1 MPKRPVLRPLHRPP
15 RRPLGRLSRRRTA
28 LVAAAALLTGL
39 LPLGIASQAAA
50 DDPAP
55 TVLAAFEGAEP
66 FASPPNPGIFGWG
79 SDGDDPPTMELQ
91 ARADAPAGE
100 KVLHG
105 SYNISGYGGFS
116 HNATFDQNPGDWS
129 MHKGIR
135 FWWYGQNTAPL
146 PPGSGKRINFEIKDG
161 GANAEASE
169 LWTTSFTDDWEGWH
183 LVEIPFTD
191 LVYRGDYQPVGGI
204 DQVLNLTQMWGYAF
218 TMPVGSPGEFAIDQV
233 EVYGKAD
240 PALKASIVT
249 DAGVYPVKEGGT
261 AQVRI
266 TVATTGSAP
275 LEEPV
280 TVEYR
285 TGTGSASSSDYKPV
299 SGTIT
304 FPVGTASGTSQTVA
318 VATTKDRTAEVAET
332 IPLELTVTG
341 AKAPAV
347 QPQVVINAHD
357 LPYLNKYLPVK
368 TRAKDL
374 LQRMTLA
381 EKVGQM
387 TQAER
392 NALRSR
398 TDIASYALGSL
409 LSGGGSVPTPN
420 TPAAWA
426 AMIDTYQLNAQAT
439 RLQVPLIYGVDAVH
453 GHNNVIGATILP
465 HNIGIGA
472 ARDPELSRRTGVVTA
487 TEVRATGVPWDFA
500 PCVCVTRDDR
510 WGRAYEA
517 FGEDPAL
524 VKAMATVIEG
534 MQGKAD
540 GSQLKQNTRVLATA
554 KHYVGDGGTTYGS
567 STTGS
572 YTIDQGVTEVT
583 RQQLEA
589 IHLDPFKTSVDLGVG
604 TVMPSYS
611 SVDIIGDDAGPV
623 KMHGHAELINGVLKQ
638 RMGFDGFVISDWQ
651 AIDQLPGDYAS
662 DVRTSINAGLD
673 MIMVPTNYQD
683 FTAALTGEVTAGR
696 VPLSR
701 VDDAVTR
708 ILVQKFKL
716 GLFEQPY
723 ADTSKLSSVG
733 SAQHRA
739 VGREAAAKSQVLLKN
754 DGKVL
759 PLATTA
765 KVYVAGSNA
774 DDLGNQM
781 GGWSISW
788 QGGSGRTT
796 TGTTIL
802 EGIKQVVPDA
812 TFSQDASAPLEGH
825 DVGVVVVGERPYAEG
840 IGDVGNGH
848 DLVLSD
854 ADKAA
859 VTKVCA
865 AMKCAVL
872 VVSGRPQ
879 VVADQLGEI
888 DALVASWLP
897 GTEGAG
903 VADVLFGKRPFS
915 GRLPVTWPKSEAQQ
929 PINVGDASYDPQF
942 PYGWGLTTE
951 AAARQKLTDAK
962 RELLRKGFLSPDA
975 LAAVVYLD
983 LALRV
988 KDWSGPQATSALQAL
1003 AQAGKYLQRTRVD
1016 SFADADAVVG
1026 AARWI
1031 AQDQIGQNHTEAT
1044 SKLTSD
1050 AEHLL
1055 LTGELSTAIAKL
1067 TAAYRLH

>member
-1 MPKRPVLRPLHRPP
+1 MAGWPVFRSIRF
-15 RRPLGRLSRRRTA
+15 RRRTA
-28 LVAAAALLTGL
+28 VVATTALLTGL
-39 LPLGIASQAAA
+39 LPLGVASQAVA
-50 DDPAP
+50 DDPVP

-66 FASPPNPGIFGWG
+66 FASPPSPGIFGWG
-79 SDGDDPPTMELQ
+79 SDADDPPTMDLQ
-91 ARADAPAGE
+91 TRADAPVGE

-105 SYNISGYGGFS
+105 TYNISGYGGFS
-116 HNATFDQNPGDWS
+116 HDVTFDQNPGDWS
-129 MHKGIR
+129 AYKGIR

-146 PPGSGKRINFEIKDG
+146 PPGSGKRIAFEIKDG

-169 LWTTSFTDDWEGWH
+169 LWNTSFTDDWQGWH
-183 LVEIPFTD
+183 LVEIPFAD
-191 LVYRGDYQPVGGI
+191 LVYRSDYQPVGGI

-218 TMPVGSPGEFAIDQV
+218 TMPVGTPGEFAIDQV
-233 EVYGKAD
+233 EIFGKAD
-240 PALKASIVT
+240 PALKASVVT

-261 AQVRI
+261 AQVKVS
-266 TVATTGSAP
+266 VATTGSIP

-280 TVEYR
+280 IVEYR
-285 TGTGSASSSDYKPV
+285 TGTGSAGASDYNPV
-299 SGTIT
+299 SGAFT
-304 FPVGTASGTSQTVA
+304 FPAGTPSGASHTVQ
-318 VATTKDRTAEVAET
+318 VVTRKDKTAEVAET

-341 AKAPAV
+341 AKAPAT

-357 LPYLNKYLPVK
+357 LPYLDKRLPVTK
-368 TRAKDL
+368 RVKDL
-374 LQRMTLA
+374 LSRMTLA

-392 NALRSR
+392 GAVQSKK
-398 TDIASYALGSL
+398 TDIATYALGSL
-409 LSGGGSVPTPN
+409 LSGGGSVPSPN
-420 TPAAWA
+420 TPASWA
-426 AMIDTYQLNAQAT
+426 AMIDNFQLNAQAT

-465 HNIGIGA
+465 HNIGLGA
-472 ARDPELSRRTGVVTA
+472 TRDPDLSRRTGEVTA
-487 TEVRATGVPWDFA
+487 TEVRATGIPWDFA
-500 PCVCVTRDDR
+500 PCLCVIRDDR
-510 WGRAYEA
+510 WGRSYEG

-524 VKAMATVIEG
+524 VKAMSTVITG

-540 GSQLKQNTRVLATA
+540 GSQLKQNTHVLATA

-572 YTIDQGVTEVT
+572 YKIDQGITEVT
-583 RQQLEA
+583 PQQLQA

-611 SVDIIGDDAGPV
+611 SVDIIGDDKGPV
-623 KMHGHAELINGVLKQ
+623 KMHGNAELINGVLKNQ
-638 RMGFDGFVISDWQ
+638 MGFDGFVISDWQ
-651 AIDQLPGDYAS
+651 AIDQLPGDYPS
-662 DVRTSINAGLD
+662 DIRTSINAGLD
-673 MIMVPTNYQD
+673 MIMVPTNYQA
-683 FTAALTGEVTAGR
+683 FTQGLTSEVTAGR
-696 VPLSR
+696 VPQAR
-701 VDDAVTR
+701 IDDAVSR

-723 ADTSKLSSVG
+723 SDTSKLSTIG
-733 SAQHRA
+733 SAEHRA

-754 DGKVL
+754 DGNVL
-759 PLATTA
+759 PLASTS

-774 DDLGNQM
+774 NDLGNQM

-788 QGGSGRTT
+788 QGGSGNTT

-802 EGIKQVVPDA
+802 DGIKQVVPTA

-848 DLVLSD
+848 DLLLSD
-854 ADKAA
+854 ADRAA
-859 VTKVCA
+859 VDKVCA
-865 AMKCAVL
+865 AMKCVVL
-872 VVSGRPQ
+872 IVSGRPQ
-879 VVADQLGEI
+879 VIADQLGEV

-915 GRLPVTWPKSEAQQ
+915 GRLPVTWPKAETQQ
-929 PINVGDASYDPQF
+929 PINVGDASYDPQY
-942 PYGWGLTTE
+942 PYGWGLTTQ
-951 AAARQKLTDAK
+951 AAARQKLTDARK
-962 RELLRKGFLSPDA
+962 ELLRKGFLDPNA
-975 LAAVVYLD
+975 LAAVITID

-988 KDWSGPQATSALQAL
+988 KDWSGPQATTAL
-1003 AQAGKYLQRTRVD
+1003 AAVGQAGKYLQRTKAD
-1016 SFADADAVVG
+1016 SFADGDAVVG

-1031 AQDQIGQNHTEAT
+1031 AQDQIGQNLDEAT

-1050 AEHLL
+1050 AEHLAL
-1055 LTGELSTAIAKL
+1055 SGDLSTAITKL
-1067 TAAYRLH
+1067 TAAYKLH

>member
-1 MPKRPVLRPLHRPP
+1 MPRWPAFRPIRP
-15 RRPLGRLSRRRTA
+15 RRRTA
-28 LVAAAALLTGL
+28 LVTTAALLTGL
-39 LPLGIASQAAA
+39 LPLGVASQAAA

-55 TVLAAFEGAEP
+55 IVLASFEGAEP
-66 FASPPNPGIFGWG
+66 FASPPNAGIFGWG

-91 ARADAPAGE
+91 TRADAPQGE

-105 SYNISGYGGFS
+105 TYNISGYGGFS
-116 HNATFDQNPGDWS
+116 HDVTFDQNPGDWS
-129 MHKGIR
+129 AHKGIR

-146 PPGSGKRINFEIKDG
+146 PPGSGKRIFFEIKDG

-169 LWTTSFTDDWEGWH
+169 LWNTSFTDDWQGWH

-218 TMPVGSPGEFAIDQV
+218 TMPVGTPGEFAIDQV

-240 PALKASIVT
+240 PALKASVVT

-261 AQVRI
+261 AQVKI
-266 TVATTGSAP
+266 SVATTGSAP

-285 TGTGSASSSDYKPV
+285 TGTGTAGADDYLPV
-299 SGTIT
+299 SGAFT
-304 FPVGTASGTSQTVA
+304 FPAGTASGTSQTIA
-318 VATTKDRTAEVAET
+318 VVTRKDRTSEVAET

-341 AKAPAV
+341 AKAPTT

-357 LPYLNKYLPVK
+357 LPYLNKSLPVK
-368 TRAKDL
+368 TRVKDL

-398 TDIASYALGSL
+398 TDIASYGLGSL

-426 AMIDTYQLNAQAT
+426 AMIDNFQLNAQAT

-472 ARDPELSRRTGVVTA
+472 TRDPELSRRAGAVTA
-487 TEVRATGVPWDFA
+487 TEVRATGIPWDFA
-500 PCVCVTRDDR
+500 PCLCVTRDDR

-517 FGEDPAL
+517 YGEDPAL
-524 VKAMATVIEG
+524 VKSMETVIEG

-540 GSQLKQNTRVLATA
+540 GSQLKQNTHVLATA

-572 YTIDQGVTEVT
+572 YKIDQGVTEVT
-583 RQQLEA
+583 PQQLEA
-589 IHLDPFKTSVDLGVG
+589 IHLDPFKTAVDLGVG

-623 KMHGHAELINGVLKQ
+623 KMHGNAELINGVLKQ

-651 AIDQLPGDYAS
+651 AIDQLPGDYPS

-673 MIMVPTNYQD
+673 MIMVPSNYQG
-683 FTAALTGEVTAGR
+683 FTQTLTDEVTAGR
-696 VPLSR
+696 VPLAR
-701 VDDAVTR
+701 VDDAVSR
-708 ILVQKFKL
+708 ILTQKFKL
-716 GLFEQPY
+716 GLFEHPY
-723 ADTSKLSSVG
+723 ADTGNLSSIG
-733 SAQHRA
+733 SAEHRA
-739 VGREAAAKSQVLLKN
+739 VAREAAAKSQVLLKN
-754 DGKVL
+754 NGNVL
-759 PLATTA
+759 PLASTS

-774 DDLGNQM
+774 NDLGNQM
-781 GGWSISW
+781 GGWSITW
-788 QGGSGRTT
+788 QGASGNTT

-802 EGIKQVVPDA
+802 DGIKQVVPDA

-825 DVGVVVVGERPYAEG
+825 DVGVVVVGEKPYAEG

-848 DLVLSD
+848 DLLLTD

-865 AMKCAVL
+865 AMKCVVL
-872 VVSGRPQ
+872 VISGRPQ
-879 VVADQLGEI
+879 VVADQLSEI

-915 GRLPVTWPKSEAQQ
+915 GRLPVTWPKSEAQL
-929 PINVGDASYDPQF
+929 PINVGDATYDPQY
-942 PYGWGLTTE
+942 PYGWGLTTQ
-951 AAARQKLTDAK
+951 AAARQKLTDT
-962 RELLRKGFLSPDA
+962 RQDLLRKGAQSPDV
-975 LAAVVYLD
+975 LASVVYLD
-983 LALRV
+983 QALRV
-988 KDWSGPQATSALQAL
+988 KDWSGPQATTALQSL
-1003 AQAGKYLQRTRVD
+1003 GQAGKSLQQAKVD
-1016 SFADADAVVG
+1016 SFAHDDAVVG

-1031 AQDQIGQNHTEAT
+1031 AQDQIGQNLDEAT

-1055 LTGELSTAIAKL
+1055 LTGDLSNAIAKL
-1067 TAAYRLH
+1067 TAAYKLH

>member
-1 MPKRPVLRPLHRPP
+1 MPRWPVVRTP
-15 RRPLGRLSRRRTA
+15 RRRTA
-28 LVAAAALLTGL
+28 VITAVAVLAGL
-39 LPLGIASQAAA
+39 LPLGVASQAAA

-66 FASPPNPGIFGWG
+66 FAAPPNPGIFGWG
-79 SDGDDPPTMELQ
+79 SDADDQPTMELR

-105 SYNISGYGGFS
+105 KYDISGWGGFS
-116 HNATFDQNPGDWS
+116 HDVTFDTDPGNWS
-129 MHKGIR
+129 VHKGIR

-146 PPGSGKRINFEIKDG
+146 PPGSGKRIFFEIKDG

-169 LWTTSFTDDWEGWH
+169 LWNTSFTDDWQGWH

-191 LVYRGDYQPVGGI
+191 FAYRGDYQPVGGI
-204 DQVLNLTQMWGYAF
+204 DQILNLTQMWGYAF
-218 TMPVGSPGEFAIDQV
+218 TLPAGSPGEFQIDQV

-240 PALKASIVT
+240 PALKASVVT
-249 DAGVYPVKEGGT
+249 DAGVYPVTEGGT
-261 AQVRI
+261 AQVK
-266 TVATTGSAP
+266 VSLATTGGVP

-285 TGTGSASSSDYKPV
+285 TGTGTASAGDYNPV
-299 SGTIT
+299 SGAVT
-304 FPVGTASGTSQTVA
+304 FPAGTPSGASRTVQ
-318 VATTKDRTAEVAET
+318 VVTRKDKSAEVAET

-341 AKAPAV
+341 AKPPAT
-347 QPQVVINAHD
+347 QPVVVINAHD
-357 LPYLNKYLPVK
+357 LPYLNAKLPVK
-368 TRAKDL
+368 TRVKDL
-374 LQRMTLA
+374 LSRMTLA

-420 TPAAWA
+420 TPASWA

-439 RLQVPLIYGVDAVH
+439 RLQIPLIYGVDAVH

-472 ARDPELSRRTGVVTA
+472 TRDPDLSRRTGEVTA
-487 TEVRATGVPWDFA
+487 TEVRATGIPWDFA
-500 PCVCVTRDDR
+500 PCVCVVRDDR
-510 WGRAYEA
+510 WGRTYEG
-517 FGEDPAL
+517 FSEDPAL
-524 VKAMATVIEG
+524 VKAMSTVITG

-540 GSQLKQNTRVLATA
+540 GSQLKQNTKVLASA

-567 STTGS
+567 STTGA
-572 YTIDQGVTEVT
+572 YKIDQGVTEVT

-611 SVDIIGDDAGPV
+611 SVDVIGDEKGPV
-623 KMHGHAELINGVLKQ
+623 KMHGNAELINGVLKD

-651 AIDQLPGDYAS
+651 AIDQLPGDYPS
-662 DVRTSINAGLD
+662 DIRTSVNAGLD
-673 MIMVPTNYQD
+673 MIMVPTNYQG
-683 FTAALTGEVTAGR
+683 FTQGLTDEVTAGR
-696 VPLSR
+696 VSQAR
-701 VDDAVTR
+701 VDDAVRR
-708 ILVQKFKL
+708 ILVQKFRL

-723 ADTSKLSSVG
+723 ADTSKLSEIG
-733 SAQHRA
+733 GAKHRA

-754 DGKVL
+754 DGNVL
-759 PLATTA
+759 PLASTS

-774 DDLGNQM
+774 NDLGNQL

-788 QGGSGRTT
+788 QGSSGATT

-802 EGIKQVVPDA
+802 DGIKQVAPTA
-812 TFSQDASAPLEGH
+812 TFSQDASAPLDGH

-848 DLVLSD
+848 DLLLTD
-854 ADKAA
+854 ADKASID
-859 VTKVCA
+859 KVCA
-865 AMKCAVL
+865 AMKCVVL

-903 VADVLFGKRPFS
+903 VADVLFGKKPFS

-929 PINVGDASYDPQF
+929 PINVGDAAYDPQY
-942 PYGWGLTTE
+942 PYGWGLTTQ
-951 AAARQKLTDAK
+951 AAARQKLADAK
-962 RELLRKGFLSPDA
+962 VALLRKGFLDPNVL
-975 LAAVVYLD
+975 LAAVSIDV
-983 LALRV
+983 ALRT
-988 KDWSGPQATSALQAL
+988 KDWSGPQATIAL
-1003 AQAGKYLQRTRVD
+1003 AALGQTGKYLQRSRVD
-1016 SFADADAVVG
+1016 GFAEDDAVVG

-1031 AQDQIGQNHTEAT
+1031 AQDAIGQDLDQAV

-1050 AEHLL
+1050 AEHLAL
-1055 LTGELSTAIAKL
+1055 SGDLSTAIAKL
-1067 TAAYRLH
+1067 TAAYKLK